1 MKRTI
6 LCTLLA
12 AALVLLNGGGP
23 KRLIARPVPAGA
35 RIYTSAAAAAPPYTL
50 TAWSELGMHC
60 DDGKDYSIFSVLP
73 PYNVIHSQLIKKG
86 EPPVPITTGVT
97 VSYIAT
103 ADTQD
108 SINTTSANKTN
119 FWTYVQALLH
129 TNPPRNTGIAGYK
142 VQSLVP
148 QPMTYNAK
156 LGYWEAVGWLSLPA
170 NFATRIV
177 SATSRRSTP
186 AAIGV

>member
-23 KRLIARPVPAGA
+23 KRLIARSVPTGA

-108 SINTTSANKTN
+108 SKHYQCQQDKFLDLRASFTAHESASQYRNCRLQSAESCSTTND
-119 FWTYVQALLH
+119 L
-129 TNPPRNTGIAGYK
+129 
-142 VQSLVP
+142 
-148 QPMTYNAK
+148 
-156 LGYWEAVGWLSLPA
+156 
-170 NFATRIV
+170 
-177 SATSRRSTP
+177 
-186 AAIGV
+186 